1 MNTMQTHIQLWL
13 LLRCLGSAKSVR
25 NILPR
30 GWVLIIMSEPTCTLL
45 YRNCGKRFTIYF
57 IPYSPNQATNLEQYI
72 NQSTNLPSHSMER
85 SGSHSVRSSNRQ
97 SELACWMRCRKCA
110 DNTLRY
116 GKYSSAVKVYELCAD
131 RQHIYTLLPD
141 ALGLPGDA
149 MEFKTRNFSSVL
161 SISNIPKIHDA
172 VYWNLKHATSRAYYP

>member
-13 LLRCLGSAKSVR
+13 LLRCLGSVKSVR

-45 YRNCGKRFTIYF
+45 YRNCGKSFKIYF
-57 IPYSPNQATNLEQYI
+57 IPYSPNQAVNLEQYI

-97 SELACWMRCRKCA
+97 SELACLDAMSKMR
-110 DNTLRY
+110 
-116 GKYSSAVKVYELCAD
+116 
-131 RQHIYTLLPD
+131 RQHPEI
-141 ALGLPGDA
+141 
-149 MEFKTRNFSSVL
+149 R
-161 SISNIPKIHDA
+161 KIFQCCQGIWVMRRQAAHLYLA
-172 VYWNLKHATSRAYYP
+172 SWCSRTVGRCYGI

>member
-110 DNTLRY
+110 DNTQCCQGIWVMRRQAAHLYLASWCSRTVGRCY
-116 GKYSSAVKVYELCAD
+116 G
-131 RQHIYTLLPD
+131 I
-141 ALGLPGDA
+141 
-149 MEFKTRNFSSVL
+149 
-161 SISNIPKIHDA
+161 
-172 VYWNLKHATSRAYYP
+172 